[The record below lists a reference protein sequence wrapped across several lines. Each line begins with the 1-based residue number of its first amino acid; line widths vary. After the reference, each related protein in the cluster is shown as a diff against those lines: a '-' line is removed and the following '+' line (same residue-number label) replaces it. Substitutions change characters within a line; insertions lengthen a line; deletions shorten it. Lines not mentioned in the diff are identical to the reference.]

1 MAKNLVMFDP
11 ADNEWC
17 AICRVGYSGDTP
29 GLSRSTRLECGQTRP
44 TEVHEKIDAPASIF
58 RSSVFVREDEMDILR
73 NLLLLDGI
81 DFVPKYGRL
90 NHGLVRCLNCV
101 FPVIQEFK

>member
-17 AICRVGYSGDTP
+17 VICRIGSIGDTP
-29 GLSRSTRLECGQTRP
+29 KVAIAFYKTRDAANEAAASLR
-44 TEVHEKIDAPASIF
+44 EKIDAPVNIQIF
-58 RSSVFVREDEMDILR
+58 RYSYAKDEMDIL

-81 DFVPKYGRL
+81 DFVAKYMAG
-90 NHGLVRCLNCV
+90 
-101 FPVIQEFK
+101 